1 MSQPEQVGSRAEPG
15 GAEQGAPLVQLGE
28 QEAARRPAAEPGG
41 TTAGLYSDIWSWKRT
56 AILLACISIG
66 AVILSICFGV
76 KSSGKN
82 SSVSPAVNP
91 CPADWLCYQ
100 NECYYLS
107 EQENNWNSS
116 QRDCSSRKASLFVPK
131 NQQEL
136 QFITKIT
143 KQDPWI
149 GLHKKGE
156 DFFWVNGT
164 AMNKNLWQVKGSG
177 ECAYIE
183 SEEISFSGCSLTRNW
198 ETPVASSCLLG
209 RLFWSNSAPWHKDL
223 QSWMRSYQISKTR

>member
-1 MSQPEQVGSRAEPG
+1 MEASWPGPCSPEADRTAGPARLCQGWQGPAQAMSQPEQVGSRAEPG

-41 TTAGLYSDIWSWKRT
+41 TTA
-56 AILLACISIG
+56 
-66 AVILSICFGV
+66 GV

-198 ETPVASSCLLG
+198 VCKKTHNMGPPGL
-209 RLFWSNSAPWHKDL
+209 
-223 QSWMRSYQISKTR
+223 SYITS